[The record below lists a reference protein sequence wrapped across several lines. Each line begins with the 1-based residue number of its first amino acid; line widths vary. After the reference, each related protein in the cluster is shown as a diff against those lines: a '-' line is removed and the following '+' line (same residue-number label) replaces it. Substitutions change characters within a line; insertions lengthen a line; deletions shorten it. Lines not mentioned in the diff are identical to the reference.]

1 MNKIE
6 FQIETVLKDIS
17 AKSGNALIEAGHIYA
32 NKTAS
37 LEQKAGLQIGAL
49 MVKKLSDLGLNITTM
64 LFVDNY
70 NAPEDNL
77 LTAVN
82 SCLSI
87 GVEAGFPI
95 NNVVYEK
102 EIVTSGKAQKLIDE
116 LVSEAGTQ
124 SVITRKNRVR
134 LLVGRQK
141 DGRHKYPLD
150 LKVKKDLSHLNEWKY
165 TCELI
170 DAALYFEKASM
181 TNNGLL
187 VTVLPLAYCSQQK
200 RTKDILKTLNFGA
213 PILNIYY
220 DNNPQEIKVDF
231 DY

>member
-6 FQIETVLKDIS
+6 SQIETVLKDIS
-17 AKSGNALIEAGHIYA
+17 AKSGNAVVEAGHIYA

-49 MVKKLSDLGLNITTM
+49 VGEKFSDLGLNITTM

-70 NAPEDNL
+70 NVPENNL

-82 SCLSI
+82 SCLSA

-95 NNVVYEK
+95 DNVVYEK

-116 LVSEAGTQ
+116 LVSEVGIQ
-124 SVITRKNRVR
+124 SVITRKNRIR

-150 LKVKKDLSHLNEWKY
+150 LKVKKDFLNEWKY

-170 DAALYFEKASM
+170 DAALYLEKASM

-187 VTVLPLAYCSQQK
+187 VTVLPIGYRFQQG
-200 RTKDILKTLNFGA
+200 RAKDILKTLNFGA

-220 DNNPQEIKVDF
+220 HGNPQEIEVDF